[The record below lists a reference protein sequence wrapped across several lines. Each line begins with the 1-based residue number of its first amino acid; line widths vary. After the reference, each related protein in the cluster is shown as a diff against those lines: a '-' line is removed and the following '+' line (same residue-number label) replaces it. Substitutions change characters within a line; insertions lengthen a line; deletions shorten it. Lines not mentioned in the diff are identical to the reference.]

1 MSFTR
6 STLTKQK
13 QWLSCVIVYNTDP
26 GTREIEREDVSEGIQ
41 KDRYKFNFRNYSPD
55 SCSYVK
61 MKKSYWQNKR

>member
-1 MSFTR
+1 MLLFT
-6 STLTKQK
+6 
-13 QWLSCVIVYNTDP
+13 NTDP

-61 MKKSYWQNKR
+61 MKKKLLAK